1 MTAEESSA
9 ARTENLNKVRTSP
22 EQSPT
27 GDANGLRQWR
37 FGPFVL
43 DRVTRELTRD
53 GERVHLAKRPFD
65 VLEHLVAERPR
76 LVARTELLQ
85 RFWAGKEVYEEA
97 LTRCV
102 SSIRK
107 ALDDRDDPPRY
118 LETRWN
124 DGYRF
129 VADVALTGPVAD
141 PVPTANVELPAEPAP
156 ASEGMPPPVPPPLRP
171 SRWVLWTGLAAAVL
185 VAILF
190 WVRRDPPGQPPP
202 MEQIRRVAVLP
213 LAVAGIDTQF
223 VDGINE
229 ELVQTVSRIE
239 GLTLIA
245 RGSVAQSAADSAD
258 PVAIGKALG
267 VQALLTGT
275 VRRTG
280 EHTVVALRLLSAADA
295 SILWS
300 YDAQYDPQEITGSQ
314 GDIAAKLA
322 MHLSA
327 RLRTAVPK
335 GPRDPA
341 TYALY
346 LRARHYWNQRTAA
359 SLHEAIRL
367 FEQALAVEPNY
378 AEAQVGLAET
388 WLLMPM
394 YANTAP
400 FDSHPKARAAAE
412 AALRLNPESSRAHM
426 VLAVVSSQFD
436 WDWPAADEHFRRAI
450 ALDPNNAT
458 AYQWRGESYCYR
470 RQFGRCEADLREALA
485 LDPLSPI
492 LVTAQGIPAR
502 FSGDTAKARRI
513 FAAALQKH
521 PNFVFAD
528 FQLGLVA
535 VIDQR
540 WDEAIE
546 RLERVQLA
554 MGPVMGGAP
563 LAFAY
568 ARAGRADDALR
579 IRHDLERLSAHQYV
593 APLAFSDIA
602 MGLGDREL
610 AFAWLARA
618 MAVHDDFMVTVGV
631 DHHHFDLHD
640 DGRFQDMMRRVGTP
654 L

>member
-1 MTAEESSA
+1 
-9 ARTENLNKVRTSP
+9 
-22 EQSPT
+22 
-27 GDANGLRQWR
+27 
-37 FGPFVL
+37 
-43 DRVTRELTRD
+43 
-53 GERVHLAKRPFD
+53 
-65 VLEHLVAERPR
+65 
-76 LVARTELLQ
+76 
-85 RFWAGKEVYEEA
+85 
-97 LTRCV
+97 
-102 SSIRK
+102 
-107 ALDDRDDPPRY
+107 
-118 LETRWN
+118 
-124 DGYRF
+124 
-129 VADVALTGPVAD
+129 
-141 PVPTANVELPAEPAP
+141 
-156 ASEGMPPPVPPPLRP
+156 
-171 SRWVLWTGLAAAVL
+171 
-185 VAILF
+185 
-190 WVRRDPPGQPPP
+190 
-202 MEQIRRVAVLP
+202 MEQIRRIAVLP
-213 LAVAGIDTQF
+213 LSVAGIDTLF
-223 VDGINE
+223 VDGIND

-245 RGSVAQSAADSAD
+245 RGSVTQSAAESTD
-258 PVAIGKALG
+258 PVVIGKALG
-267 VQALLTGT
+267 VQALLTGA
-275 VRRTG
+275 VRRSG

-300 YDAQYDPQEITGSQ
+300 YDAQFDPQEVAGSQ

-327 RLRTAVPK
+327 RLRTAVPQ

-359 SLHEAIRL
+359 SLQEAIRL
-367 FEQALAVEPNY
+367 FEQALAAEPDY

-412 AALRLNPESSRAHM
+412 AALKLNPESSRAHM

-458 AYQWRGESYCYR
+458 AYQWRGESLCYR
-470 RQFGRCEADLREALA
+470 RQFDRCEADLREALA

-492 LVTAQGIPAR
+492 LATAQGIPAR

-546 RLERVQLA
+546 RLERVHLA

-568 ARAGRADDALR
+568 ARAGRAADALR

-602 MGLGDREL
+602 MGLGDHEL
-610 AFAWLARA
+610 ALAWLGRA

-640 DGRFQDMMRRVGTP
+640 DARFQEMMRRVGTP